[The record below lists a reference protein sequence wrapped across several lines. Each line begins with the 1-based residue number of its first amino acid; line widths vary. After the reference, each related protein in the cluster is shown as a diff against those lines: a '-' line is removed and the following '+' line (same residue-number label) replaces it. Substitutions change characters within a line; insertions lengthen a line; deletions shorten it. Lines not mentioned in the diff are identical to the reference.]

1 MYKLS
6 VGLLLPLQQQLK
18 VLLLQ
23 HCSLDCCDALLLA
36 RSLHQMEALEVE
48 LLLLLLRLP
57 LLLLL
62 LLQLLLLYS
71 VLLLLLL

>member
-48 LLLLLLRLP
+48 LLLLLRLP

-62 LLQLLLLYS
+62 LLPLLLLYS